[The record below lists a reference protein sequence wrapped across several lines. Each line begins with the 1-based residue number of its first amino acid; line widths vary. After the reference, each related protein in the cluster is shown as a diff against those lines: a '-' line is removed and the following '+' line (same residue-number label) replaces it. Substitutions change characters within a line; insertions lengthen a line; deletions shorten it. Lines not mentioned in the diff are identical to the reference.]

1 MEKFYKLYVQMRV
14 EGLELEDELL
24 DISYEFESELEF
36 DGRWVNIQLDSKS
49 ELESDEGFGNIEL
62 ELEFETVWAPD
73 MRWVRWRVWWK
84 PVNLELE
91 SRNMVNV

>member
-36 DGRWVNIQLDSKS
+36 DDRWVDIQLDSKS
-49 ELESDEGFGNIEL
+49 DE
-62 ELEFETVWAPD
+62 
-73 MRWVRWRVWWK
+73 R
-84 PVNLELE
+84 
-91 SRNMVNV
+91 